1 MTKPWARTEL
11 HFGKFTNILGND
23 RQHKLEKLRYELE
36 KLRYELEKLRYELE
50 KLRYELENILGNS
63 IQPRF
68 SLKGR

>member
-36 KLRYELEKLRYELE
+36 KLRYELE
-50 KLRYELENILGNS
+50 NILGNS